1 MTLHADIHKDFGK
14 FRLDV
19 ELDAGN
25 ETLAILG
32 ASGSGKSLTLG
43 FIAGIMKP
51 DKGRIIIDGVD
62 VFSPEKN
69 INLPP
74 QKRGTG
80 LMFQNYALFP
90 NMTVTQNIM
99 AGQKRRN
106 PAEVYDMLTRFGLEG
121 VKDSYPAKISGGQK
135 QRTALARMLLS
146 RPRIMMLDEPFSAL
160 DSHLRFQTERELLNV
175 INDFGGTVLLV
186 SHNRDEAFRLCRKI
200 AVIHDGHVEIV
211 GTKEE
216 VFSDPKTRNAAIL
229 TGCKNISR
237 ANFTG
242 EGKIFASDWGI
253 ELQCSDYR
261 NDTRYA
267 GVRMHSITAGQNGAN
282 IFACRVVQVIENPFS
297 FTVMLIPEKARGNV
311 IPLGWEMDKNL
322 WHKVKGENVT
332 VSIPPENILLL
343 RE

>member
-51 DKGRIIIDGVD
+51 DKGRIIIDSVD

-237 ANFTG
+237 AEFTSQ
-242 EGKIFASDWGI
+242 GKIFASDWGI

-322 WHKVKGENVT
+322 WHKIKGENVT
-332 VSIPPENILLL
+332 ASIPPENILLL

>member
-237 ANFTG
+237 AEFTSQ
-242 EGKIFASDWGI
+242 GKIFASDWGI

-322 WHKVKGENVT
+322 WHKIKGENVT
-332 VSIPPENILLL
+332 ASIPPENILLL

>member
-1 MTLHADIHKDFGK
+1 MTLHAEIHKSFGN
-14 FRLDV
+14 FQIDV

-51 DKGRIIIDGVD
+51 DRGRIIIDGVD
-62 VFSPEKN
+62 VFSSEKN
-69 INLPP
+69 ISLPP
-74 QKRGTG
+74 QKRRTG

-106 PAEVYDMLTRFGLEG
+106 PAEVCDMLTRFGLES

-175 INDFGGTVLLV
+175 INDFGGTVILV

-211 GTKEE
+211 GTKED

-237 ANFTG
+237 AKFTT

-253 ELQCSDYR
+253 ELQCRDYR

-297 FTVMLIPEKARGNV
+297 FTVMLIPKNARGNV

>member
-1 MTLHADIHKDFGK
+1 MTLHAEIHRDFGK

-25 ETLAILG
+25 ETLALLG

-51 DKGRIIIDGVD
+51 DRGRIIIDGSE
-62 VFSPEKN
+62 VFSSEKN
-69 INLPP
+69 INLPT
-74 QKRGTG
+74 QKRRTG

-90 NMTVTQNIM
+90 NMTVTENLM
-99 AGQKRRN
+99 AGQKLKN
-106 PAEVYDMLTRFGLEG
+106 SAEISDMLTRFGLEG

-175 INDFGGTVLLV
+175 FNDFGGTVLLV
-186 SHNRDEAFRLCRKI
+186 SHNRDEAFRLCRRI

-211 GTKEE
+211 GTKDE

-237 ANFTG
+237 ANFTS

-253 ELQCSDYR
+253 ELQCQSHR

-282 IFACRVVQVIENPFS
+282 TFECKVMQVIENPFS
-297 FTVMLIPEKARGNV
+297 FTVMLIPKNSRENV
-311 IPLGWEMDKNL
+311 IPIGWEMDKNL